1 MDRQKGVW
9 ITIICI
15 LVIGVSVT
23 KLTSDFVAS
32 GTLETAAATNLENP
46 AETSD
51 TAQPL
56 TEMASSVMGRAAGA
70 PAAGRSGVSRSGDGR
85 AADGQSDG
93 DTNEKFA
100 AAGAQ
105 TQAADMESALMEQAQ
120 IDDSEEETAAASQ
133 EMAGAPQA
141 FAAMPETAVATKAA
155 SDTVKSPLEPAPGP
169 GNYQAVQESASASDE
184 SGYTAEEYR
193 KRLDQTAAQIAQ
205 YREVPNDSSANFAYV
220 ASEYEWDLWDSEL
233 NTLYGILRIRMTE
246 EEAEALKQEE
256 LEWLKERDVAAD
268 RAAAKTNSQNS
279 RNTAYLEAS
288 ARKTRER
295 CYELLESY
303 PDVLERAPVD
313 TSKITI
319 KVEEAR

>member
-15 LVIGVSVT
+15 LVIGVSLT

-32 GTLETAAATNLENP
+32 GTLETVAAENFENP
-46 AETSD
+46 TEAAD
-51 TAQPL
+51 TTQAL
-56 TEMASSVMGRAAGA
+56 TEMASSVIEGSGA
-70 PAAGRSGVSRSGDGR
+70 PAAGRAGVSRSGERR
-85 AADGQSDG
+85 ASDG
-93 DTNEKFA
+93 KAGGDSNE
-100 AAGAQ
+100 G
-105 TQAADMESALMEQAQ
+105 TSALMEQVQGDAV
-120 IDDSEEETAAASQ
+120 EEETAAAGP

-141 FAAMPETAVATKAA
+141 FAAMPEAVPETVAA
-155 SDTVKSPLEPAPGP
+155 SDTVKSPLEPAAGP
-169 GNYQAVQESASASDE
+169 GYYQPVPESAGASDE
-184 SGYTAEEYR
+184 SGYTAEEYK

-233 NTLYGILRIRMTE
+233 NTLYGIFRIRMTE
-246 EEAEALKQEE
+246 EEAEKLKQEE

-279 RNTAYLEAS
+279 RSTAYLEAS

-303 PDVLERAPVD
+303 SEVLERPPVD
-313 TSKITI
+313 TSKTMI

>member
-32 GTLETAAATNLENP
+32 GTLETAAATNLENS

-70 PAAGRSGVSRSGDGR
+70 PAAG
-85 AADGQSDG
+85 
-93 DTNEKFA
+93 
-100 AAGAQ
+100 AQ
-105 TQAADMESALMEQAQ
+105 TQAADMESALMEQVQ

-141 FAAMPETAVATKAA
+141 FAAMPETAVETKAA

-169 GNYQAVQESASASDE
+169 GNYQVVQESASASDE

-246 EEAEALKQEE
+246 EEAETLKQEE

-303 PDVLERAPVD
+303 SDVLERAPVD
-313 TSKITI
+313 TSKTTI
-319 KVEEAR
+319 KLEEAR